1 MSMAA
6 LNYLYLGY
14 ADQALKLCGE
24 VLPLLRRADPR
35 IYSSGISWVVGVHLA
50 LNDWQCALERAEEYV
65 AVTSQH
71 EFAMGM
77 AEATVFRSRAL
88 VGLGRTEEGLADARR
103 AIEEAEKSGVLRL
116 YFFNLLAECLLT
128 AGNIAE
134 GLAAVERGESLGLR
148 GDSNLLRVKGELLR
162 KQRPA
167 DEVEAEACFRLAI
180 ERARR
185 LSTKSMELLATTSL
199 ARLLRDT
206 NRRDDARAM
215 LADIYN
221 WFTEGFDTADLKDA
235 KSLLEELGA

>member
-6 LNYLYLGY
+6 CNYLYLGY

-24 VLPLLRRADPR
+24 VLPLLRSADAR
-35 IYSSGISWVVGVHLA
+35 IYGSGISWVVGVHLA

-77 AEATVFRSRAL
+77 AEATIFRSRAL
-88 VGLGRTEEGLADARR
+88 VGLGRVEEGLADARR
-103 AIEEAEKSGVLRL
+103 AIKDAEKSGVLRL

-128 AGNIAE
+128 AGNITE
-134 GLAAVERGESLGLR
+134 GLTAVARAESLGLR
-148 GDSNLLRVKGELLR
+148 GDADLLRVKGELLR
-162 KQRPA
+162 KLQPA

-180 ERARR
+180 ERARHQ
-185 LSTKSMELLATTSL
+185 STKSVELLATTSL
-199 ARLLRDT
+199 ARLLCDG
-206 NRRDDARAM
+206 NRRDEARAM
-215 LADIYN
+215 LAEIYN

-235 KSLLEELGA
+235 KALLDENG